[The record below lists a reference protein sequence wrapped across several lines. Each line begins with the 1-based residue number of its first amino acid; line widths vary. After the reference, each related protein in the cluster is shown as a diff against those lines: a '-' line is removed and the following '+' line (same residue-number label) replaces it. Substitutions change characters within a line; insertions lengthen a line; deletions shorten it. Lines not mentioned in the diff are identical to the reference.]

1 MFTNC
6 NNCVVEVK
14 RLAYENKIWRPQTM
28 ASYDWYIT
36 ASSEESKVVEWW
48 KFWKIFKLS
57 ILALADIKE
66 SDTIIVNNEEY
77 SVKWVAQRNGGNL
90 VLTTV
95 ILQKWM

>member
-6 NNCVVEVK
+6 IVEVK
-14 RLAYENKIWRPQTM
+14 RLLYSSNKVWKHEKIWT
-28 ASYDWYIT
+28 YNWYIT
-36 ASSEESKVVEWW
+36 ASSEESKITEGW
-48 KFWKIFKLS
+48 KFWKMFKLS
-57 ILALADIKE
+57 ILEIADIKE

-95 ILQKWM
+95 ILQKWQ